1 MGAQNLFDT
10 YPTEPPYVLNGQNI
24 STNGV
29 GQFPEYSPFG
39 FDGRYLYGRLSYK
52 M

>member
-1 MGAQNLFDT
+1 
-10 YPTEPPYVLNGQNI
+10 LNGLNI

-39 FDGRYLYGRLSYK
+39 FDGRYLYGRLSFK

>member
-1 MGAQNLFDT
+1 
-10 YPTEPPYVLNGQNI
+10 VLNGNNI

-39 FDGRYLYGRLSYK
+39 FDGRYIYGRLTYH